1 MMPEE
6 IVPDIQTLMETGG
19 EDQKLPLAEK
29 EGERREW
36 SMLKRN
42 WVLPLARE
50 DDCVMCKLLTIMFVT
65 LGVMMWISTKLLTS
79 LYSRQG

>member
-36 SMLKRN
+36 SVLKRN
-42 WVLPLARE
+42 
-50 DDCVMCKLLTIMFVT
+50 
-65 LGVMMWISTKLLTS
+65 
-79 LYSRQG
+79 